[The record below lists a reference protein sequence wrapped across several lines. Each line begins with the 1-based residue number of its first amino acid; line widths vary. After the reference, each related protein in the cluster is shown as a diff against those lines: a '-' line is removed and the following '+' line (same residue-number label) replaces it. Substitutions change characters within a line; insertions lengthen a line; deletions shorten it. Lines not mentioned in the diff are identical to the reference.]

1 MNLLNMKIV
10 KGVSSETKDKL
21 KKTFRLKTDEA
32 DDKFRIFQNEK
43 LHGLY
48 R

>member
-1 MNLLNMKIV
+1 MV
-10 KGVSSETKDKL
+10 KGVSSETEDNL
-21 KKTFRLKTDEA
+21 EKTFRLKTDEV
-32 DDKFRIFQNEK
+32 DEKFRILQNEK